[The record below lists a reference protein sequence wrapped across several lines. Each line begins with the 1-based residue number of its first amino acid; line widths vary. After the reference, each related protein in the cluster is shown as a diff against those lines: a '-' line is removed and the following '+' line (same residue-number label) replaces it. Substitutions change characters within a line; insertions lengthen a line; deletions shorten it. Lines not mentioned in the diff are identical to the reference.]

1 MTHQQLG
8 NWVYR
13 SFLLQN
19 TIDGIH
25 VQVLQPWLVDDG
37 NKTHTDTVL
46 RAVVVRRTTTSITH
60 VFVF

>member
-19 TIDGIH
+19 TIDGID

-46 RAVVVRRTTTSITH
+46 RAVVVRSTTTSITH